1 MHPKDLIRTAL
12 KNTQYV
18 LEMYF
23 KDMSDEDLL
32 VRVTPNSNHMAWQ
45 LGHLILSERQLLG
58 PHLGAD
64 TYPALPDGFDKQ
76 HSNDTAHQN
85 PPRDFLKKAE
95 YLDLFAKTRAA
106 TLAKLESMS
115 DADLDKPLKGGL
127 SQFAPTVG
135 SMILFQADHTTM
147 HSAQATPVRR
157 KLGKP
162 VLF

>member
-1 MHPKDLIRTAL
+1 
-12 KNTQYV
+12 
-18 LEMYF
+18 MYF
-23 KDMSDEDLL
+23 KDMSDDDLL
-32 VRVTPNSNHMAWQ
+32 VRVTPDSNHLAWQ
-45 LGHLILSERQLLG
+45 LGHLILAERELLG

-64 TYPALPDGFDKQ
+64 TYAELPAGFDKQ
-76 HSNDTAHQN
+76 HSNETAKQD
-85 PPRDFLKKAE
+85 PPRGFLKKAD

-115 DADLDKPLKGGL
+115 DAELDKPIKGGL
-127 SQFAPTVG
+127 SHFAPTVG

-147 HSAQATPVRR
+147 HSAQCTPVRR